1 MSPDPPHALRL
12 TFAYRG
18 TQIRLVGVERIA
30 MIVPASIDETTDATT
45 SGYSF
50 ALLDANGRAIY
61 RRPLHNP
68 IRIDA
73 EVFSPGKDRPIERVP
88 MSTSEGRFTLLVPD
102 LPDAH
107 GFSLSGPIDPA
118 RGHEP
123 ASELLHLDVGS
134 LRRSVGSGQPPA
146 GAPSGQRPGG

>member
-18 TQIRLVGVERIA
+18 TQISLVGVERIA
-30 MIVPASIDETTDATT
+30 MIVPASIDEPADTTT

-61 RRPLHNP
+61 RRPLHDP

-73 EVFSPGKDRPIERVP
+73 EAFSPGKGRPIERVP
-88 MSTSEGRFTLLVPD
+88 LSTTEGRFTVLVPD
-102 LPDAH
+102 LPHARE
-107 GFSLSGPIDPA
+107 FRLSGPTDPLRA
-118 RGHEP
+118 HEP
-123 ASELLHLDVGS
+123 AGELLHLDVDS
-134 LRRSVGSGQPPA
+134 LRRSVGPTPSPGTPP
-146 GAPSGQRPGG
+146 GRRPGG